1 MVKRM
6 PEKRYNEFRS
16 LIYDFQ
22 GFNPDLVVYA
32 TSGPEHDHCIKMA
45 YHIEAFEKIY
55 GSAHHLL
62 VRPENMED
70 WSWYN
75 EIKKTRYHI

>member
-1 MVKRM
+1 MTKYM
-6 PEKRYNEFRS
+6 PEKLYKEFRS

-22 GFNPDLVVYA
+22 GFKPDIVVYA
-32 TSGPEHDHCIKMA
+32 TSGPEYDHRLRMA
-45 YHIEAFEKIY
+45 HHLEAFEKKH

-70 WSWYN
+70 WS
-75 EIKKTRYHI
+75 